1 MRNFSES
8 NILAIDSSSRSLRLG
23 LAFDIDRLVKSDEVV
38 EQSHG
43 QVIVKKIGELFQSAA
58 IDKGQL
64 DGICVCTGPGSFT
77 GLRIGLAAAKGMA
90 VALDIPVV
98 GVSLFEIAA
107 HKLQHIDSVVAVVI
121 PLKKDELFVADICGG
136 RLVDGKI
143 RVVPADSLP
152 DAIGER
158 AVAGF
163 QFDAAE
169 SFPSLGNKNL
179 SEVAQYD
186 AGDLIYLGRE
196 KLGGDQAGDLAL
208 LEPLY
213 VQKSQAE
220 IKFELR
226 DRS

>member
-1 MRNFSES
+1 MKNWTDS
-8 NILAIDSSSRSLRLG
+8 NILAIDSSGRTLRLG
-23 LAFDIDRLVKSDEVV
+23 LAFGSDRMVKSDEVV

-43 QVIVKKIGELFQSAA
+43 QVIVKKIGELFESAA
-58 IDKGQL
+58 MDKGQL

-98 GVSLFEIAA
+98 GVNLFEIAA
-107 HKLQHIDSVVAVVI
+107 YKLRQVDMTVAVVI
-121 PLKKDELFVADICGG
+121 PLKRDEVFVASVRPGELF
-136 RLVDGKI
+136 DGKI
-143 RVVPADSLP
+143 RVVPVDSLSA
-152 DAIGER
+152 AISEE
-158 AVAGF
+158 AVAGI
-163 QFDAAE
+163 QFE
-169 SFPSLGNKNL
+169 PGQSFSGLKKQDL
-179 SEVAQYD
+179 SEKTKYD

-196 KLGGDQAGDLAL
+196 KFAKNLAADLSL

-226 DRS
+226 NKS